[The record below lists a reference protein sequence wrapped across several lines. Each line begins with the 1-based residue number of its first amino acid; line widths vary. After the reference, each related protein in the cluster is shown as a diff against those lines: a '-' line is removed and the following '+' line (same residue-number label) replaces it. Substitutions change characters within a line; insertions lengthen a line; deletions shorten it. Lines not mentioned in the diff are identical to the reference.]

1 VISAVGHE
9 VDVSIADLVADL
21 RAPTPS
27 AAAELVVKNRLE
39 LERHLDQL
47 TLRLAAQMRSRLMLL
62 SSSLYGLEKRL
73 KAPAELV
80 KIQQLRLQQL
90 SLRLHQGISEFLT
103 EQRHRLAL
111 QLSQL
116 QTLSPLAVLSRG
128 YAIVKHE
135 QTGEVVHS
143 LTEVKS
149 GDQLQIQF
157 AAGEVT
163 AIVTEIG
170 LKGSK

>member
-1 VISAVGHE
+1 
-9 VDVSIADLVADL
+9 
-21 RAPTPS
+21 
-27 AAAELVVKNRLE
+27 
-39 LERHLDQL
+39 
-47 TLRLAAQMRSRLMLL
+47 
-62 SSSLYGLEKRL
+62 
-73 KAPAELV
+73 LV

-90 SLRLHQGISEFLT
+90 SLRLHQGISELLT
-103 EQRHRLAL
+103 EQHHRLAL

-135 QTGEVVHS
+135 QTGEVVHG
-143 LTEVKS
+143 LAEMKS
-149 GDQLQIQF
+149 GDRLQIQF